1 MTEVSSIFGDAQHS
15 LALVGADLCLTR
27 QISGIASKAR
37 WRVIECENPAQIEA
51 RFDAEANTQV
61 SVILVEGTSAAETLK
76 LISKVKSCRPN
87 VPVVAIASPS
97 SVIALA
103 QMLRAGA
110 NGFLTKPLSAEQLL
124 HCLRGIETGAL
135 PDDLE
140 LLPFQE
146 ERDGCIKFASI
157 VGNDR
162 SFRAVLARAAM
173 AARGHGHVLIGGEC
187 GTGKK
192 TLARAM
198 HAASPRAA
206 LPFRLID
213 LRKLAP
219 ANVVPTLWG
228 HERGAFPGAF
238 EQRAGILLDCD
249 GGTLVLDG
257 IDRLPASHQQNLA
270 KTIRLG
276 CIHPLGANYGF
287 RANIRILAISHR
299 PLSDLVE
306 SGAVLADLYNL
317 LSDTRL
323 TLPPLRKRHGDVA
336 LLARHFL
343 AKFVNEANLNELSL
357 SQDAVALLEAY
368 HWPANLRQLQS
379 TILRGAVASEDGVI
393 TSRNFPNLLRAFE
406 DSRGS
411 NWLADATFL
420 GLDSVNLYTNDG
432 HIRTLSEIESDV
444 IRLSTKHYRGQM
456 SEAARRLGIGRS
468 TLYRKLAELGL
479 EDS

>member
-1 MTEVSSIFGDAQHS
+1 MTEVSSIFGNAQYS
-15 LALVGADLCLTR
+15 LAVVGADPCLTR
-27 QISGIASKAR
+27 QIRGIASKAR
-37 WRVIECENPAQIEA
+37 WRVIECENPGQIAA
-51 RFDAEANTQV
+51 RIDAEAKTQI
-61 SVILVEGTSAAETLK
+61 SVILVEGTCAADTLE

-87 VPVVAIASPS
+87 VPVIVISSPS
-97 SVIALA
+97 SVMALA

-110 NGFLTKPLSAEQLL
+110 NGFLTKPLSPEQLL
-124 HCLRGIETGAL
+124 HCLREIETGGL
-135 PDDLE
+135 PDDFE
-140 LLPFQE
+140 LLPLQK

-213 LRKLAP
+213 LRELAP
-219 ANVVPTLWG
+219 ANVGPTLWG
-228 HERGAFPGAF
+228 HEKGAFPGAF
-238 EQRAGILLDCD
+238 EQRVGILLDCD

-257 IDRLPASHQQNLA
+257 IDRLPASHQQNLV
-270 KTIRLG
+270 KTIRNG
-276 CIHPLGANYGF
+276 CINPLGANYGF
-287 RANIRILAISHR
+287 RANVRILAISHR

-306 SGAVLADLYNL
+306 SGAVLTDLYNL
-317 LSDTRL
+317 ISGTRL
-323 TLPPLRKRHGDVA
+323 TLPPLRKRLGDVE

-343 AKFVNEANLNELSL
+343 AEFVNEANLNELSL

-368 HWPANLRQLQS
+368 HWPANLRQLQA
-379 TILRGAVASEDGVI
+379 TILRGAAASEDNVI
-393 TSRNFPNLLRAFE
+393 TSRNFPNLLRALE

-411 NWLADATFL
+411 NWKADATFL
-420 GLDSVNLYTNDG
+420 GLDSVNLYTSDG
-432 HIRTLSEIESDV
+432 HIRALSEIESDV